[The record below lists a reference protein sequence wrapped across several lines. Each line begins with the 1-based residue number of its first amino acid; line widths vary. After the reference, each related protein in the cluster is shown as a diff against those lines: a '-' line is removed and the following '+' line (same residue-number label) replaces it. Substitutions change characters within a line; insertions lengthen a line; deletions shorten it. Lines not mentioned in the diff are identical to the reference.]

1 MMEHL
6 SSSPAQGDDLLIASV
21 QSILLSQDRQRLQRI
36 EWQIEA
42 IQHAYQSQ
50 TEALREQVHDLLD
63 EIEAV
68 RQTARA
74 NEEVARDLR
83 LDVDLL
89 RRKAQ
94 ADSEGLV
101 ARLTPVFADLMG
113 RQIRDSRDEMAEALA
128 PIMSEAIRVQI
139 RDSRKDMVDALHPI
153 VGEMVQRSVSEFFR
167 ELQQN
172 IDARIRSTLGPEGLV
187 RTASARLH
195 GVSPAELALRDA
207 LPFSIREI
215 FIIQHG
221 SGLLLAHIHA
231 DGADTTDSH
240 LVSAMLT
247 AIRDFVRDSF
257 GQGLEDK
264 ELDEILYGDRRIIV
278 QSGRLVYLAVVITGI
293 APEGLHAKLRD
304 FVSDL
309 HLKYDKSLR
318 DYSGDPSHLPNLQPR
333 LMRLVAEIAFLKQTA
348 PKPLTRVQRWILV
361 GGGLLGLILIAVSC
375 FYLRFTIALLPL
387 AFPSPT
393 PTATFTPTA
402 TATPTATGTLT
413 PTPTA
418 SATPSQTPRP
428 TPTHTPTSTPTRT
441 PTNTVTPTATWTPS
455 VTSTPIEFGASGHVW
470 VFREPSE
477 DSPKFAIL
485 VRDTSVTVL
494 ETTGVWVK
502 VEWFETLPWLHGWQ
516 QGWVPARWIASLRLV
531 TPMP

>member
-1 MMEHL
+1 MVEHL
-6 SSSPAQGDDLLIASV
+6 SGSPAQGDDLLIASV
-21 QSILLSQDRQRLQRI
+21 QSILLAQDRQRLQRI

-50 TEALREQVHDLLD
+50 TEALREQVHDLLN

-74 NEEVARDLR
+74 SEEAARDLR

-94 ADSEGLV
+94 TDSEGLV
-101 ARLTPVFADLMG
+101 ARLTPVFADLVG

-139 RDSRKDMVDALHPI
+139 RDSRKEMVDVLYPI

-167 ELQQN
+167 ELQHN
-172 IDARIRSTLGPEGLV
+172 IDARIRSTFGPEGLV

-195 GVSPAELALRDA
+195 GVSSAELALRDA

-231 DGADTTDSH
+231 DSAETTDSD

-247 AIRDFVRDSF
+247 AVRDFVRDSF
-257 GQGLEDK
+257 GQGLKDK
-264 ELDEILYGDRRIIV
+264 ELDEIQYGDRRIIV
-278 QSGRLVYLAVVITGI
+278 QSGRSVYVAMVITGI
-293 APEGLHAKLRD
+293 EPEGLHAKLRD

-309 HLKYDKSLR
+309 HLKYDKTLR
-318 DYSGDPSHLPNLQPR
+318 GYSGDPSHLPNLRPR
-333 LMRLVAEIAFLKQTA
+333 LMRLVAEIAFLKQTG
-348 PKPLTRVQRWILV
+348 PKPLTRAQRWTLV
-361 GGGLLGLILIAVSC
+361 GGGLLGLILTAVAG
-375 FYLRFTIALLPL
+375 FYLRFTIALLPV

-402 TATPTATGTLT
+402 TATLT

-418 SATPSQTPRP
+418 SATPSQTPTP

-441 PTNTVTPTATWTPS
+441 PTNTLTPTASWTPS
-455 VTSTPIEFGASGHVW
+455 VTSTPIEFEASGHVW

-477 DSPKFAIL
+477 DSPRFAIL

-494 ETTGVWVK
+494 ETMGVWVK
-502 VEWFETLPWLHGWQ
+502 VEWFETLPWLYGWQ
-516 QGWVPARWIASLRLV
+516 RGWVPARWIASLRVV
-531 TPMP
+531 TPTP